1 MVHPGVFLLLLLAM
15 AMVSEKHER
24 ILKFVP
30 GRLEG
35 QQSRLTV
42 RRSPLWLRTKRPR
55 LSPIPRANVACKSR
69 GQGRTL
75 LYSASAMTC
84 GGMTTAT
91 GCFSTRAERCDSRR

>member
-1 MVHPGVFLLLLLAM
+1 MVHPGVFLVLLLAM

-42 RRSPLWLRTKRPR
+42 RRSSLWHRTKGRGFR
-55 LSPIPRANVACKSR
+55 RFRMQTWLARAGGRVAPC
-69 GQGRTL
+69 
-75 LYSASAMTC
+75 
-84 GGMTTAT
+84 
-91 GCFSTRAERCDSRR
+91 STPLPP